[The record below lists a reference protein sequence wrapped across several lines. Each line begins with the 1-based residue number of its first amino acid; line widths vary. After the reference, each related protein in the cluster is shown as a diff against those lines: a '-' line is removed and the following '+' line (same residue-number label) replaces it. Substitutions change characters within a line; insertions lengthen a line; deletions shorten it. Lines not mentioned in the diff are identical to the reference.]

1 MTDLQITDVTATPE
15 YQRLKED
22 FIRVEMSR
30 SHWENMARNYEK
42 QHIDDIHK
50 IGQALI
56 NEATTRDWCD
66 LYDEFV
72 DDLNKELHR
81 PLDVRQH
88 SYSVE
93 VEYTV
98 KVHREIEATKYDDAL
113 DSLRE
118 DVEREIGAIDDVDY
132 DFVRATNY
140 T

>member
-30 SHWENMARNYEK
+30 SHWEHMARNYEK
-42 QHIDDIHK
+42 QHINDIHK

-98 KVHREIEATKYDDAL
+98 KIHREIEATKYDDAL

-132 DFVRATNY
+132 DFVRAIDY

>member
-1 MTDLQITDVTATPE
+1 MTDLQITDVTASPE

-98 KVHREIEATKYDDAL
+98 KIHREVEATKYDDAL

-132 DFVRATNY
+132 DFVRAIDY

>member
-98 KVHREIEATKYDDAL
+98 KIHREIDAKTYDEALELLRGDA
-113 DSLRE
+113 
-118 DVEREIGAIDDVDY
+118 EREIGAIDDVDY
-132 DFVRATNY
+132 DFVRDIDY

>member
-1 MTDLQITDVTATPE
+1 MTELQITDVTATPE

-98 KVHREIEATKYDDAL
+98 KIHREIEATKYDDAL

-132 DFVRATNY
+132 DFVRAIDY

>member
-1 MTDLQITDVTATPE
+1 VTDLQITDVTATPE

-98 KVHREIEATKYDDAL
+98 KIHREIEATKYDDAL

-132 DFVRATNY
+132 DFVRAIDY

>member
-30 SHWENMARNYEK
+30 SNWENMARNYEK
-42 QHIDDIHK
+42 AHIDDIHK

-56 NEATTRDWCD
+56 AEATTRNWCD
-66 LYDEFV
+66 LYDKFV
-72 DDLNKELHR
+72 EDLNDKLHR
-81 PLDVRQH
+81 KLEVREH

-98 KVHREIEATKYDDAL
+98 KIHREIEATSYDDAL
-113 DSLRE
+113 DMLRE

-132 DFVRATNY
+132 DFVRAIDY

>member
-98 KVHREIEATKYDDAL
+98 KIHREIEATKYDDAL

-132 DFVRATNY
+132 DFVRAIDY